1 MSDYSARR
9 KIMVDTQ
16 VRPSDV
22 TKFPII
28 DAMLSVPRELF
39 VPRAVKESAYI
50 GENCNLTAG
59 RVVQPNHRVSKRRL
73 ATARLANNGKGLP
86 PPDLQRDVF
95 HRVHV
100 GAITDRKVL
109 TEVTDL
115 DQGRA
120 SAHESY
126 STSSNGA
133 GSERPCIEPSRGT
146 DASNAW
152 V

>member
-1 MSDYSARR
+1 MLAQGPVAEAR
-9 KIMVDTQ
+9 D
-16 VRPSDV
+16 
-22 TKFPII
+22 I
-28 DAMLSVPRELF
+28 DAIEH
-39 VPRAVKESAYI
+39 
-50 GENCNLTAG
+50 NLTAG

-95 HRVHV
+95 HRVHG
-100 GAITDRKVL
+100 GASTNRKVL
-109 TEVTDL
+109 TEVTNL